1 MTVGSAIYAGEVRHR
16 RFAPARNEFRYR
28 LFLLYLDLAELPG
41 LFDPYLLWSAK
52 SPNVAWFRREDYLGD
67 PSVPLDRAVR
77 DLVSERLGFRP
88 AGPVRLL
95 THLRYFGYLQNPVSF
110 YYCFDRED
118 QHVEAIV
125 AEITNTP
132 WGDRHAYVFGDAG
145 NEAAHPS
152 WRRYR
157 FPKSFH
163 VSPFLDMGIAYDWRF
178 REPGEALN
186 VYMIASE
193 KGETIFDASL
203 SLRRKP
209 LASRTLAA
217 ALAAHP
223 FMTGKVVAGIYWQA
237 LRLWLKRVPFFAHP
251 SKRTPA
257 R

>member
-1 MTVGSAIYAGEVRHR
+1 MTVGSAVYTGEVRHR
-16 RFAPARNEFRYR
+16 RFGPVRNEFRYR

-52 SPNVAWFRREDYLGD
+52 GPSVAWFRREDYLGD

-77 DLVSERLGFRP
+77 DLVEERLGIRP

-110 YYCFDRED
+110 YYCYDREGKR
-118 QHVEAIV
+118 VEAIV

-132 WGDRHAYVFGDAG
+132 WGERHAYVFGARG
-145 NEAAHPS
+145 NESFHPS

-157 FPKSFH
+157 FRKSFH
-163 VSPFLDMGIAYDWRF
+163 VSPFLDMGIDYDWRF
-178 REPGEALN
+178 REPGEALS
-186 VYMIASE
+186 VFMIAFE
-193 KGETIFDASL
+193 KGERIFDAGL
-203 SLRRKP
+203 SLRKKP
-209 LASRTLAA
+209 LTSRTLAA
-217 ALAAHP
+217 ALAFHP
-223 FMTGKVVAGIYWQA
+223 FLSGKVVAGIYWQA

>member
-1 MTVGSAIYAGEVRHR
+1 MTVGSAVYTGEVRHR
-16 RFAPARNEFRYR
+16 RFAPVRNEFRYR

-52 SPNVAWFRREDYLGD
+52 GPSVAWFRREDYLGD

-77 DLVSERLGFRP
+77 DLVEERLGIRP

-110 YYCFDRED
+110 YYCYDREGKR
-118 QHVEAIV
+118 VEAIV

-132 WGDRHAYVFGDAG
+132 WGERHAYVFGDRG
-145 NEAAHPS
+145 NESVHSS

-157 FPKSFH
+157 FRKSFH
-163 VSPFLDMGIAYDWRF
+163 VSPFLDMGIDYDWRF
-178 REPGEALN
+178 REPGEALS
-186 VYMIASE
+186 VFMIAFE
-193 KGETIFDASL
+193 KGERIFDAGL
-203 SLRRKP
+203 SLRKKP
-209 LASRTLAA
+209 LTSRTLAA
-217 ALAAHP
+217 ALASHS
-223 FMTGKVVAGIYWQA
+223 FMSGKVVAGIYWQA